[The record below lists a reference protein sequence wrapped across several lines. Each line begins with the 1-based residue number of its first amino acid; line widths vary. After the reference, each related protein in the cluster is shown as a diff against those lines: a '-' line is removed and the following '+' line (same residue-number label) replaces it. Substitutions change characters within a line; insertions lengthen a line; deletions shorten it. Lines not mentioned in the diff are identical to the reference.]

1 MKRQLLCFILFSC
14 GQVLSQRPCDR
25 KTCHECISDP
35 NLCAWCSSQKFTL
48 ENRCRPLSTSSSE
61 SWCLADDIQ
70 NPKSNITLVES
81 KDFNHT
87 FGHVIQLKPQ
97 KYHLDIRVGQP
108 TPFNFTYKMAENFP
122 VDIYFLL
129 DMSKSMETIRDD
141 LLQQSNDIYNTMRN
155 LTKDVYLGLGTF
167 IDKNMLQFQENV
179 DANETYSFKHQLSLT
194 DNMTAFNL
202 TLNGTNFG
210 NNVDPPE
217 SGLDGIAQVIACKK
231 LINWR
236 DQSRKILI
244 HITDASYHSAGDGML
259 AGLTRPYDGKCY
271 LNEEGYYEMEK
282 EMDYPS
288 VGLISKMATDEQIT
302 ILFVSSST
310 DESPYFNLMN
320 AIYGSYTANNYDT
333 HVITSTLK
341 NTYESITQKI
351 ELRVNVTSQNK
362 DYFNI
367 TFEPNCGEIFNDES
381 ACTVE
386 KGEEKH
392 FTGTIT
398 LLKYFDVGQLYLGIN
413 PKGLKEDISLNIN
426 VIKDCGCD
434 GRMEKNSS
442 ICNNAGD
449 LNCGVCE
456 CYEDKFG
463 QFCGCSSSHSDCKA
477 NGTDVECSGQGTC
490 MCGTCEGHCRNGYSG
505 KYCQINISNCPKG
518 KLDLLCSGNGDCSD
532 GVCTCNAGWT
542 GKACEC
548 PESKADCIHNGMECN
563 NRGRCHCGQC
573 KCFELSQWDVRL
585 YHDNICGQ
593 NPCSD
598 SHCHEKQCEK
608 LIPCFKCYNDKD
620 QCEDIC
626 EGNVTIMKT
635 PEVIEEF
642 RSKWTACT
650 NVRVDF
656 GCYANFAYIYSKN
669 ETSGIVLFVL
679 GEKNCQ
685 ENQMM
690 IGVISA
696 VVLLLI
702 GLLTLIAWKVLTT
715 LQDRREYLQF
725 QKKMQES
732 ASEQVN
738 EVYRAPFTT
747 YLNPAFQ
754 VSPSDTDD

>member
-1 MKRQLLCFILFSC
+1 MLVIYFPVKLSKLVTFEMKRQLLCFILFSC

-288 VGLISKMATDEQIT
+288 VGLIS
-302 ILFVSSST
+302 
-310 DESPYFNLMN
+310 
-320 AIYGSYTANNYDT
+320 
-333 HVITSTLK
+333 
-341 NTYESITQKI
+341 
-351 ELRVNVTSQNK
+351 
-362 DYFNI
+362 
-367 TFEPNCGEIFNDES
+367 
-381 ACTVE
+381 
-386 KGEEKH
+386 
-392 FTGTIT
+392 
-398 LLKYFDVGQLYLGIN
+398 QLYLGIN

-456 CYEDKFG
+456 CYEDK
-463 QFCGCSSSHSDCKA
+463 
-477 NGTDVECSGQGTC
+477 
-490 MCGTCEGHCRNGYSG
+490 YSG

-642 RSKWTACT
+642 RSKWTAWLQAY
-650 NVRVDF
+650 VRRM
-656 GCYANFAYIYSKN
+656 N
-669 ETSGIVLFVL
+669 
-679 GEKNCQ
+679 
-685 ENQMM
+685 
-690 IGVISA
+690 
-696 VVLLLI
+696 
-702 GLLTLIAWKVLTT
+702 
-715 LQDRREYLQF
+715 
-725 QKKMQES
+725 
-732 ASEQVN
+732 
-738 EVYRAPFTT
+738 RAF
-747 YLNPAFQ
+747 N
-754 VSPSDTDD
+754 